1 MPVIHLFRLIT
12 GKAVERGAVRGNGC
26 GEYCNSDVR
35 TWASAFHMNCEGCQ
49 EDLSR
54 FLDGELDETQAAN
67 VRTHLS
73 LCAEC
78 ARLCEDFAS
87 ILDSC
92 KFEDL
97 ADDAAPS
104 LNTNALWCRISNTLE
119 AEIKPEPQVESAP
132 EPRGFFARVWNFSFS
147 QAAAGVL
154 AVALI
159 SSLLTVVGIR
169 NYFQPSGEDFT
180 SRTDESQTTFE
191 KLLSKVGLTDTPQ
204 AARQKRLQEQQAAID
219 YWNQRVQARR
229 AMWDD
234 NLRRGFDRNLQ
245 AIDQAVFEYKQT
257 LEQNPD
263 DELSGEMLDSVMN
276 EKMNLLRE
284 FSEL

>member
-1 MPVIHLFRLIT
+1 M
-12 GKAVERGAVRGNGC
+12 
-26 GEYCNSDVR
+26 
-35 TWASAFHMNCEGCQ
+35 
-49 EDLSR
+49 

-67 VRTHLS
+67 VRAHLS
-73 LCAEC
+73 LCTDC
-78 ARLCEDFAS
+78 ATLCEDFAS
-87 ILDSC
+87 ILDNC
-92 KFEDL
+92 KLEEL
-97 ADDAAPS
+97 ADDANP

-119 AEIKPEPQVESAP
+119 AEIKSEPQLEARP

-169 NYFQPSGEDFT
+169 NYFQPTADDFT
-180 SRTDESQTTFE
+180 SRSDESQTTFE

-204 AARQKRLQEQQAAID
+204 AARHKRLQEQEAAID

-257 LEQNPD
+257 LEQNPE

>member
-1 MPVIHLFRLIT
+1 M
-12 GKAVERGAVRGNGC
+12 
-26 GEYCNSDVR
+26 
-35 TWASAFHMNCEGCQ
+35 SAFRMNCEGCQ
-49 EDLSR
+49 ENLSL
-54 FLDGELDETQAAN
+54 FLDGELEESQAADI
-67 VRTHLS
+67 RTHLS

-78 ARLCEDFAS
+78 AKLCEDFAS

-92 KFEDL
+92 KLEEL
-97 ADDAAPS
+97 AENAPA
-104 LNTNALWCRISNTLE
+104 LNANALWCRISNTIE
-119 AEIKPEPQVESAP
+119 AEARPEPKVDVEP
-132 EPRGFFARVWNFSFS
+132 EPRGFFSRVWNLSFS
-147 QAAAGVL
+147 QAAAGV
-154 AVALI
+154 AGIALI

-169 NYFQPSGEDFT
+169 NYFQPTGDDFT
-180 SRTDESQTTFE
+180 SRSADTQTTFE

-204 AARQKRLQEQQAAID
+204 AARQKRLTEQQAAID
-219 YWNQRVQARR
+219 YWNQRVQTRR

-234 NLRRGFDRNLQ
+234 DLRRGFDRNLQ

-257 LEQNPD
+257 LEHNPE

>member
-1 MPVIHLFRLIT
+1 
-12 GKAVERGAVRGNGC
+12 
-26 GEYCNSDVR
+26 
-35 TWASAFHMNCEGCQ
+35 MNCDACQ
-49 EDLSR
+49 ENLSQ
-54 FLDGELDETQAAN
+54 FLDGELDDIHAAS

-78 ARLCEDFAS
+78 AKVCEDFAA

-92 KFEDL
+92 KLEELDQ
-97 ADDAAPS
+97 DIVPP
-104 LNTNALWCRISNTLE
+104 NPNALWCRISNTIE
-119 AEIKPEPQVESAP
+119 TEIKPESKPDAVP
-132 EPRGFFARVWNFSFS
+132 EQPRGFFGRVWNLSLG
-147 QAAAGVL
+147 QAASGVL
-154 AVALI
+154 AIALI

-169 NYFQPSGEDFT
+169 NYFQPTGEDFT
-180 SRTDESQTTFE
+180 SRSGEAQTTFE
-191 KLLSKVGLTDTPQ
+191 KILSKVGLTDTPQ
-204 AARQKRLQEQQAAID
+204 SARAKRLREQQAVIE

-229 AMWDD
+229 VMWDE

-245 AIDQAVFEYKQT
+245 AIDQAVYEYTTT
-257 LEQNPD
+257 LERDPE